1 MKTNRRELL
10 NCFVSCVAEGLLFL
24 TLVTPY
30 GGTTVYAQR
39 PDGFTK
45 LVTGDAAPDFDLPGV
60 DDKNHTLAS
69 FADSKV
75 LMVVF
80 TCNHCPT
87 AQAYEARLNQ
97 LVTDYADKGLALV
110 AISPNDPLAV
120 RLDELGYSDLGDS
133 LEDMK
138 VRAKEAEFKFPYL
151 YDGEDQKVSLSYGAM
166 ATPHV
171 FIFDSARKLRYQ
183 GRIDDSE
190 SGDAIESADARNA
203 IDAVLAGEKVAV
215 EKTRVFG
222 CSTKWISKRQSAK
235 DSLKLWSQEPVG
247 ISVASKDDI
256 ETLAANDTD
265 KYRLINVWATWCAPC
280 VKELPELVTIN
291 RMYRGR
297 KFELITISTDSA
309 ADKEKALKILTD
321 KQCSSKN
328 LLFDS
333 EKRDDLFDNLDA
345 QSEGGVP
352 YTVLIAPGGEVVY
365 RQHSSID
372 AAELKRKIVER
383 IGRTY
388 GNKK

>member
-1 MKTNRRELL
+1 
-10 NCFVSCVAEGLLFL
+10 
-24 TLVTPY
+24 
-30 GGTTVYAQR
+30 
-39 PDGFTK
+39 
-45 LVTGDAAPDFDLPGV
+45 
-60 DDKNHTLAS
+60 
-69 FADSKV
+69 
-75 LMVVF
+75 
-80 TCNHCPT
+80 
-87 AQAYEARLNQ
+87 
-97 LVTDYADKGLALV
+97 
-110 AISPNDPLAV
+110 
-120 RLDELGYSDLGDS
+120 
-133 LEDMK
+133 MK
-138 VRAKEAEFKFPYL
+138 VRAKQAGFKFPYL
-151 YDGEDQKVSLSYGAM
+151 YDGENQKVSLSYGAR

-190 SGDAIESADARNA
+190 SGEAIESADAQNA
-203 IDAVLAGEKVAV
+203 IDAILAGEKVAV

-235 DSLKLWSQEPVG
+235 DSIKRWSQEPVEMT
-247 ISVASKDDI
+247 VASKDDI
-256 ETLAANDTD
+256 KTLAANDSD

-297 KFELITISTDSA
+297 NFELITISTDSA
-309 ADKEKALKILTD
+309 ADKDKALKVLTE

-352 YTVLIAPGGEVVY
+352 YTVLIAPGGEIVH

-372 AAELKRKIVER
+372 PAALKRIIVDR
-383 IGRTY
+383 IGRTF
-388 GNKK
+388 GDDK